1 MVISGQRDGSTEVQ
15 NTENN
20 TKWMLAG
27 VYDPETALF
36 YLREG
41 EHKVLVD
48 HFRLMNLNR
57 VQYKKPVKLYGL
69 KTQNHT
75 FAPSIDK

>member
-1 MVISGQRDGSTEVQ
+1 MIISGQRDRTTEVQ

-41 EHKVLVD
+41 EHKIVVE
-48 HFRLMNLNR
+48 HFKLMNINR
-57 VQYKKPVKLYGL
+57 V
-69 KTQNHT
+69 T
-75 FAPSIDK
+75 